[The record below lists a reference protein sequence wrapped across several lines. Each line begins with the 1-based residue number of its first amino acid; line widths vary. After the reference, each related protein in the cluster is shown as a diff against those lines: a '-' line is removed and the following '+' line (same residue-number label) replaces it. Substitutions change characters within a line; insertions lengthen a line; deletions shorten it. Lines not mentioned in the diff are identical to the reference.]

1 MKYALD
7 SRIAT
12 RSPRVYENVP
22 LMVGLA
28 AGIAMIA
35 GVALLRGQQKTR
47 RYGDRAAERR
57 SALNMFVAG
66 NFPRRRRIDQSG
78 AHPLFERRQDAYD
91 T

>member
-28 AGIAMIA
+28 AGIAMLA
-35 GVALLRGQQKTR
+35 GVAFVRVQRKSR
-47 RYGDRAAERR
+47 RYGDHGTERR
-57 SALNMFVAG
+57 RAMNMFAAG
-66 NFPRRRRIDQSG
+66 SFPRRRRIDQSG
-78 AHPLFERRQDAYD
+78 AHPLFERRQDAYQA
-91 T
+91 

>member
-35 GVALLRGQQKTR
+35 GVTLMRGQRKSR
-47 RYGDRAAERR
+47 RYADRAFDRR
-57 SALNMFVAG
+57 RPANMFAAG
-66 NFPRRRRIDQSG
+66 IFPRRRTIDVSG
-78 AHPLFERRQDAYD
+78 AHPLFERRQDAYEA
-91 T
+91 

>member
-28 AGIAMIA
+28 AGIAMLA
-35 GVALLRGQQKTR
+35 GVAFVRGQRKSR
-47 RYGDRAAERR
+47 RYGDYAMERR
-57 SALNMFVAG
+57 SPANLFASG
-66 NFPRRRRIDQSG
+66 IFPRRRKIDRSG
-78 AHPLFERRQDAYD
+78 AHPLFERRQDAYEG
-91 T
+91 